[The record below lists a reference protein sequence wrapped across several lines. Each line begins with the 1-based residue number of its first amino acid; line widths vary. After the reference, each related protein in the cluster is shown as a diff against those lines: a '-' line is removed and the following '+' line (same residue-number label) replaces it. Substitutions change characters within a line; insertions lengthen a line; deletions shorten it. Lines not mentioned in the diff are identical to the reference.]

1 MSGVDGNPVSS
12 SSTSISSFSPLFVRC
27 FSLLLS
33 ECKHR
38 SSLLRCGLS
47 LAVSKFFA
55 EASPQDS
62 KEILSQIA
70 SLALNENKPSSSSET
85 KLSSSSSAEE
95 PRQKDSSGSGGSSS
109 YPSCSSSDKRDGKEK
124 SSNLILGLSD
134 RCSEIEL
141 KGVLASDKQ
150 LVTQVSATAGICLC
164 SLLLH
169 VPVHPSMDSKVLCL
183 IQRVFLRMV
192 SHPDVLAG
200 ACGWRGLCRVAGTA
214 LSSDLVSKR
223 KHAYDNE
230 RRKRRKQREHQ
241 GEDNTGKELAM
252 ETEEEQEGGLA
263 GKEEMLGGQLPETPL
278 PSEKENRTTDHE
290 KTDRPTEGNKG
301 NIAAGKEE
309 EKYPLFSELLRSL
322 LQAMTVQGRD
332 FQVHHLQMQGFKA
345 PQSSSSSGG
354 ENKKKEEDDDKGRSR
369 LYGLNLDNDAAV
381 ARVKLL
387 RQLLTVARELN
398 NPPLVYVLLDQPQG
412 EQALFLH
419 HRIFIESLDLLKG
432 ITTKS
437 SSSSSFSSKS
447 AGTTLPSNML
457 YDLTALEKYVDE
469 EEDDAEGPDV
479 SLSGE
484 DPPAEGDDSEQD
496 DDGEEL
502 EDQDRTSLAKHT
514 AGQLSERREQ
524 RKEGEGGGPW
534 RDKELEDK
542 TGEPCKTGY
551 YSMPGHATEI
561 WTAEAGRILLD
572 LACSETNRATRN
584 VKYAL
589 AVYLHHRNA
598 GLRQVA
604 LLTCQSVFGF
614 SSLADLLQKS
624 LVDRSEK
631 CSQENRSP
639 QLTPERQSQE
649 SEKIVQEEKDR
660 AKEGDQ
666 EKDGE
671 YAVKNGEEKNEV
683 WLGLA
688 KSFLL
693 SLQGAEPLR
702 REAACKGGSLLF
714 KCKAGKVEERVRYKT
729 GEGGI
734 QSRTHRCT

>member
-1 MSGVDGNPVSS
+1 M
-12 SSTSISSFSPLFVRC
+12 FVRC

-38 SSLLRCGLS
+38 SSLLRCGLG
-47 LAVSKFFA
+47 LAVSKFVA
-55 EASPQDS
+55 EASLQDG

-70 SLALNENKPSSSSET
+70 SLALNENKPSSSP
-85 KLSSSSSAEE
+85 SAEE
-95 PRQKDSSGSGGSSS
+95 PRQKDPSGSDASSS
-109 YPSCSSSDKRDGKEK
+109 SASSSPSCSSSDRRDGKKEK
-124 SSNLILGLSD
+124 SLNLILELSD

-164 SLLLH
+164 ALLLH

-200 ACGWRGLCRVAGTA
+200 ACGWRGLCRVAGAA
-214 LSSDLVSKR
+214 LSSDLVFKR
-223 KHAYDNE
+223 KEAYKNE
-230 RRKRRKQREHQ
+230 RRRGRRRKQREHQ
-241 GEDNTGKELAM
+241 GEDSPGKELAM
-252 ETEEEQEGGLA
+252 EAEVEQEGGIA
-263 GKEEMLGGQLPETPL
+263 GKEEMLGGQLPENPAL
-278 PSEKENRTTDHE
+278 SKKENKTMGHE
-290 KTDRPTEGNKG
+290 KSARSTEGTKG
-301 NIAAGKEE
+301 DPAAEKEE
-309 EKYPLFSELLRSL
+309 EEYPLFSELLRSL

-345 PQSSSSSGG
+345 PQSSTSSGG
-354 ENKKKEEDDDKGRSR
+354 ENKKKEDDDDDKGRSR
-369 LYGLNLDNDAAV
+369 LYGLNLDNEAAV

-437 SSSSSFSSKS
+437 SSASSFSSKS
-447 AGTTLPSNML
+447 GGTTLSSNVL

-469 EEDDAEGPDV
+469 EDEEDDAEGAGV
-479 SLSGE
+479 SLHGE
-484 DPPAEGDDSEQD
+484 DPHAEGDDSEQD

-502 EDQDRTSLAKHT
+502 EDQDATSLATHT
-514 AGQLSERREQ
+514 VGQLSEEREPQ
-524 RKEGEGGGPW
+524 KKGESGGLW
-534 RDKELEDK
+534 RDEGLKDETRESY
-542 TGEPCKTGY
+542 KTGY
-551 YSMPGHATEI
+551 YCMPGHGRDN

-598 GLRQVA
+598 GLREVA

-624 LVDRSEK
+624 LVDRTEQW
-631 CSQENRSP
+631 SQEKSSTK
-639 QLTPERQSQE
+639 LTPERQLEE
-649 SEKIVQEEKDR
+649 SKKVVQGEKDR

-666 EKDGE
+666 EREGE
-671 YAVKNGEEKNEV
+671 YAVKKEDEKNEV

-693 SLQGAEPLR
+693 SLQGADPLR

-714 KCKAGKVEERVRYKT
+714 KCKEDEVEGRVGDGQGRYT
-729 GEGGI
+729 DPETEVYI
-734 QSRTHRCT
+734 RR